1 MLYSMQRW
9 PSFHIQTMTVKIQI
23 ILTLVY
29 LAGFFLSY
37 NMLRIDHVAEKK
49 VYKRGDRVIN
59 YCLSVF
65 SFVSVLFIL
74 IVTWVYQVKKTGYW
88 DRPVDEPIIID
99 EIKADTK

>member
-1 MLYSMQRW
+1 MLYNMQRW
-9 PSFHIQTMTVKIQI
+9 PFLHIQTMTIKFQI

-37 NMLRIDHVAEKK
+37 NMLRIDHAAEKK

-59 YCLSVF
+59 YCLSVL

-74 IVTWVYQVKKTGYW
+74 IITWVYQVKKTGYW
-88 DRPVDEPIIID
+88 DQPVRETKAIEEP
-99 EIKADTK
+99 KPNTK